1 MSSADNFCKQYGPR
15 SGQTKC
21 RACSGSKLFDTQMV
35 FLKEFF
41 EKDDFEKIS
50 RRQKS
55 IKISQGKGVNAHVMV
70 PYKLSYYVFDRFL
83 FKIPLFQKRRL
94 IEREEELKPLT
105 PIMDYPVES
114 GRNLTLKTKDQVFSV
129 IDTTL
134 LKCYLNVSKQ
144 VKIQNNQPLFTVF
157 ALDILTVKPEQI
169 RKKNEHRE

>member
-1 MSSADNFCKQYGPR
+1 MA
-15 SGQTKC
+15 
-21 RACSGSKLFDTQMV
+21 

-41 EKDDFEKIS
+41 EKDDFEKNQQTTKKHEKFP
-50 RRQKS
+50 R
-55 IKISQGKGVNAHVMV
+55 GKGVNAHVMV
-70 PYKLSYYVFDRFL
+70 PYKLSYYVFVRFL

-94 IEREEELKPLT
+94 IEQEEELKPLT

-144 VKIQNNQPLFTVF
+144 VKIQNNQPFYIV
-157 ALDILTVKPEQI
+157 I
-169 RKKNEHRE
+169 